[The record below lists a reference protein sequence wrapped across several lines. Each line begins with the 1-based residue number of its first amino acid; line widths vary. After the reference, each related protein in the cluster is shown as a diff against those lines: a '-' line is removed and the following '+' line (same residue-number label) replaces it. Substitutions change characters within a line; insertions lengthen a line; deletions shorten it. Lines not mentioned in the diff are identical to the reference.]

1 MYYVVAPCLIFFPK
15 LFPLKYSMFFSFQN
29 FKAYFRGAKAAVAL
43 ESFEEAAELC
53 TAGIEYDRTNMELL
67 ELKKIIDKKFSDA
80 AEHKR
85 KEALVVSEAEV
96 F

>member
-1 MYYVVAPCLIFFPK
+1 
-15 LFPLKYSMFFSFQN
+15 MF

-53 TAGIEYDRTNMELL
+53 TAGIEYDHTNVELL
-67 ELKKIIDKKFSDA
+67 ELKKIIDKKLSNA
-80 AEHKR
+80 AENKK